1 MEGPL
6 AVFEM
11 RLIEHLRSV
20 GYAPETVIRKLR
32 VVGKLSRFLSGTG
45 RSVDDL
51 TQGTIEAFAAEV
63 RLPPSDRVTATT
75 LVWLTEFLVES
86 GELAPAG
93 VSADADDFLSRYLRY
108 LAVERGLEHKT
119 VTTYARVAQRFLA
132 EHPESELSVLAPA
145 AVSRYVTRECRRLD
159 SIRAAERLVTGLRS
173 LLTFALLDG
182 AITVPLSAVVLSV
195 ARWGGA
201 ALPRGIAPEQLS
213 AMLATCDRTQ
223 AKGKRDYAIMVL
235 LSRLGLRAAEVAV
248 LRLDD
253 IDWRAGEITVRGK
266 GRTEE
271 RLPLP
276 SDIGAAVADYIR
288 HARPS
293 FSLPREVFIRLVA
306 PRRGLAPQGVSEV
319 VRTASEQAGVGS
331 FGAHRLRHTA
341 GTEMLRAGVPLTEVA
356 QVLRH
361 RREATTAIYAK
372 VDHLALRELAMPWPG
387 ATR

>member
-6 AVFEM
+6 AVFEV

-45 RSVDDL
+45 RSVGDL
-51 TQGTIEAFAAEV
+51 TSATIEDFAAEV

-86 GELAPAG
+86 GKLAPAG
-93 VSADADDFLSRYLRY
+93 ESAGSDDFLARYLRY
-108 LAVERGLEHKT
+108 LTVERGLQSKT

-132 EHPESELSVLAPA
+132 EHPESELSALTPA
-145 AVSRYVTRECRRLD
+145 AVSRYVTRECQRLD
-159 SIRAAERLVTGLRS
+159 SIRAAERLVTGVRS

-201 ALPRGIAPEQLS
+201 ALPRGIAPAQLS

-276 SDIGAAVADYIR
+276 SDVGSAVADYLR

-293 FSLPREVFIRLVA
+293 CSLPREVFIRLVA
-306 PRRGLAPQGVSEV
+306 PRGGLAPQGVSEV

-341 GTEMLRAGVPLTEVA
+341 GTEMLRAGAPLTEVA